1 MLMISSTIRAKE
13 RLSSWTS
20 TRLFTYRGLRSWFEM
35 NVAVLLLLL
44 LFCSGGFRTILIGAK
59 FKCVRKIL
67 LLDIFISGQP
77 NMSPYCFLGIPR
89 SNF

>member
-1 MLMISSTIRAKE
+1 MIMISSTIRAKE
-13 RLSSWTS
+13 RLSSYPP

-44 LFCSGGFRTILIGAK
+44 FCSGGFRTRLIGAK